1 MACQAVEVLT
11 HVAAG
16 IIVARALGAEALGD
30 LSYVMAVA

>member
-16 IIVARALGAEALGD
+16 IIVARALGA
-30 LSYVMAVA
+30 